1 MTRRTRSAFTL
12 VELLVVIGI
21 IAVLIALLLP
31 ALQKARQQANTTKCL
46 SNLRG
51 IGQGITTYA
60 AEQRGFLVPGW
71 VSADDGAGKGPGL
84 DNYATILV
92 GLKYLP
98 APVTNTVSSDL
109 DSLDDGQS
117 IFHCPEGL
125 PTKHETGA
133 QKNGPF
139 PPDSMTDG
147 VGRWCWRRES
157 TETTGTDPGWTRS
170 GVTVDTWYGINMF
183 NNISSDQGKL
193 FPFKKVKVNV
203 GGAMEGELTKLS
215 SFKNQTDLALMFD
228 GLRYLNADFRALSF
242 RHNNNRTAN
251 FLFADGH
258 CESLNISV
266 VPTDAADPTGHT
278 PMSRNNVANLTNGVA
293 NLRPWPHPQWRV
305 DQR

>member
-1 MTRRTRSAFTL
+1 MAGRVRKGFTL

-21 IAVLIALLLP
+21 IAVLIGLLLP
-31 ALQKARQQANTTKCL
+31 SLQKARQQANTTKCL

-51 IGQGITTYA
+51 IGQGIITYA
-60 AEQRGFLVPGW
+60 AEHKGFLVPGW
-71 VSADDGAGKGPGL
+71 VDTDVVAPDIGKGL

-92 GLKYLP
+92 GMKYLP
-98 APVTNTVSSDL
+98 APQAPDGTPVEFDAEAF
-109 DSLDDGQS
+109 DDGKS
-117 IFHCPEGL
+117 VFHCPEGL

-147 VGRWCWRRES
+147 VGRWCWRRKA
-157 TETTGTDPGWTRS
+157 TETVPGWTKS
-170 GVTVDTWYGINMF
+170 SVVVDTWYGINLF
-183 NNISSDQGKL
+183 NNISSDQSKL
-193 FPFKKVKVNV
+193 FPFRKVKILANGV
-203 GGAMEGELTKLS
+203 MDGELSKLA
-215 SFKNQTDLALMFD
+215 SFKNQTDLAIMFD
-228 GLRYLNADFRALSF
+228 GLRYMNADFRALSF

-266 VPTDAADPTGHT
+266 IPTDASGQN
-278 PMSRNNVANLTNGVA
+278 PMLRATVANLTTGVA
-293 NLRPWPHPQWRV
+293 SLKPWPHPQWRT

>member
-1 MTRRTRSAFTL
+1 MTVRARRGFTL

-21 IAVLIALLLP
+21 IAVLISLLLP
-31 ALQKARQQANTTKCL
+31 ALSKARQQANTTKCL

-51 IGQGITTYA
+51 IGQGILTYS

-71 VSADDGAGKGPGL
+71 VSTDSGAGKGPGL

-92 GLKYLP
+92 GQKYLP
-98 APVTNTVSSDL
+98 APLTNTVSSDL

-117 IFHCPEGL
+117 IFFCPEGL

-139 PPDSMTDG
+139 PPDSMTDA
-147 VGRWCWRRES
+147 VGRWCWRRNA
-157 TETTGTDPGWTRS
+157 TDSVPGWTRTD
-170 GVTVDTWYGINMF
+170 VTVDTWYGINMF
-183 NNISSDQGKL
+183 DNISSNQGKL
-193 FPFKKVKVNV
+193 FPFKKVKVLAD
-203 GGAMEGELTKLS
+203 GTMDGELTKLT
-215 SFKNQTDLALMFD
+215 SFKNAADLALMFD

-266 VPTDAADPTGHT
+266 VPTDSSHMNPMLKKDVAD
-278 PMSRNNVANLTNGVA
+278 LTNGVA
-293 NLRPWPHPQWRV
+293 NLKPWPHPQWRV
-305 DQR
+305 DQK